1 MDENQVI
8 ETPAVVE
15 VSETSEPTMQ
25 SFTADDLAKARAQE
39 KQKLYPQ
46 MEKCKKN

>member
-8 ETPAVVE
+8 ETPAVAE
-15 VSETSEPTMQ
+15 VSEESNTLMQ

-46 MEKCKKN
+46 MERCKKN